1 MYAMDLNALSDLVM
15 NGLARLDLALELNF
29 LCIELCQKLYRSMF
43 LMQAFH
49 VTQLFVLFW
58 SCDFPCIIYMKTLW
72 LTLICGGFLILLK
85 NSDFFLFS
93 KTSMQAHN
101 RYSHDMQVCTCILG
115 PGYFD
120 LALLPN
126 GNREGDREGGRF
138 PGDSL
143 DQLYPRRGFAT
154 QGISDPGCQTS

>member
-15 NGLARLDLALELNF
+15 NVLARLDLALELNF

-120 LALLPN
+120 LALIPN
-126 GNREGDREGGRF
+126 GTR
-138 PGDSL
+138 
-143 DQLYPRRGFAT
+143 
-154 QGISDPGCQTS
+154 

>member
-49 VTQLFVLFW
+49 VTQFFVLFW
-58 SCDFPCIIYMKTLW
+58 SCDFPCIIYMKMLW

-85 NSDFFLFS
+85 NSDFFYFLRHQC
-93 KTSMQAHN
+93 KLIIDIAM
-101 RYSHDMQVCTCILG
+101 TCKSARASWDLG
-115 PGYFD
+115 T
-120 LALLPN
+120 LTLL
-126 GNREGDREGGRF
+126 
-138 PGDSL
+138 
-143 DQLYPRRGFAT
+143 
-154 QGISDPGCQTS
+154 

>member
-43 LMQAFH
+43 LMLAFH

-85 NSDFFLFS
+85 NSDFFYFLRHQCKLIIDIAMRCKS
-93 KTSMQAHN
+93 ARASW
-101 RYSHDMQVCTCILG
+101 DLG
-115 PGYFD
+115 T
-120 LALLPN
+120 LTLL
-126 GNREGDREGGRF
+126 
-138 PGDSL
+138 
-143 DQLYPRRGFAT
+143 
-154 QGISDPGCQTS
+154 